1 MTARFEVAYDEVA
14 SLAPATNGE
23 RISYAR
29 ESPHQFGVLRLPIG
43 RGPHPVVAL
52 VHGGCWLADYDH
64 AHVESAA
71 EALRALGVA
80 VWSIEYR
87 RLGQDGGGWPG
98 TFRDVALGLDHLRAL
113 AHRYA
118 LDLGRIVAVGHSA
131 GGHLALWL
139 AARPK
144 LAPSSDL
151 FVADPLAIAGVV
163 SLAGIAD
170 LRAYTLGSG
179 RCNASVVPL
188 LGGAVAHVSARYA
201 EASPVE
207 LAPLGVPLRI
217 VHGARDAIVPV
228 TQSEAL
234 AAAERA
240 GGGDTVLNVLPRAG
254 HFDLIAPFADA
265 WRTVERRVLEFTGR
279 RARIGPRM

>member
-14 SLAPATNGE
+14 KLAPATNGE

-29 ESPHQFGVLRLPIG
+29 ESPHQFGVLRVPSG
-43 RGPHPVVAL
+43 RGPHPIVAL

-64 AHVESAA
+64 VHVESTA
-71 EALRALGVA
+71 EALCALGAA

-87 RLGQDGGGWPG
+87 RLGQDGAGWPG

-113 AHRYA
+113 APRNS
-118 LDLGRIVAVGHSA
+118 LELGRIVAVGHSA

-139 AARPK
+139 AARPR
-144 LAPSSDL
+144 LTPASDL
-151 FVADPLAIAGVV
+151 FVANPLAISGVV

-170 LRAYTLGSG
+170 LRAYALGAG
-179 RCNASVVPL
+179 RCNASVLPL
-188 LGGAVAHVSARYA
+188 LGGGAHAAERYA

-217 VHGARDAIVPV
+217 VHGTRDAIVPV
-228 TQSEAL
+228 AQSEAL
-234 AAAERA
+234 AVAERA
-240 GGGDTVLNVLPRAG
+240 GGGGAVLDVLPRAG

-265 WRTVERRVLEFTGR
+265 WRTVERHVLELAGLGD
-279 RARIGPRM
+279 AE